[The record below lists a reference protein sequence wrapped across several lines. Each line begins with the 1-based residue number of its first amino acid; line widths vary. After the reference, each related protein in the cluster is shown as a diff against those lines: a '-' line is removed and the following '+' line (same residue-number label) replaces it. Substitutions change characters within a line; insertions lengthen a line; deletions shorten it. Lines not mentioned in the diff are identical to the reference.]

1 MPSLGPLEIL
11 VVLLVGVLVFPPHK
25 LPEIARQV
33 GRGIAELR
41 RLQGSLSAE
50 LDRAMTEA
58 DAEPPPT
65 LPPKELPSGSTAT
78 EETPSEDTMDPSG
91 DPASEP
97 SDT

>member
-11 VVLLVGVLVFPPHK
+11 VVLLVAVLVFPPHK

-33 GRGIAELR
+33 GRGITELR

-58 DAEPPPT
+58 EAEPPPT
-65 LPPKELPSGSTAT
+65 LPPKELSSGSTAG
-78 EETPSEDTMDPSG
+78 EDASSEGTGDRSG
-91 DPASEP
+91 PASEP